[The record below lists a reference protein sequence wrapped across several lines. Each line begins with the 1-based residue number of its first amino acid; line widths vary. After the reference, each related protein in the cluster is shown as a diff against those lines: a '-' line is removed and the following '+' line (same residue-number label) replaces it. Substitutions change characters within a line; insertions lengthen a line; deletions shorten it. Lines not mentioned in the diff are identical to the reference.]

1 MPDEKHELTTLQRQS
16 MFVAKSNELI
26 QQSRFNL
33 SVQQSKFLLYLISKI
48 RPSDTGN
55 EVYVVPLSEAQKV
68 LNITDAGNNYAHAKQ
83 SLKALA
89 DKSIWVRQDDGSEVL
104 LRWLDRVRL
113 VRGEQAT
120 FEVSFHRDMLPYL
133 YALKE
138 RYTQYALEN
147 VLTMR
152 TQYGIRLYELLKSY
166 EHMGKDVSFRLEE
179 LKKTLDA
186 ETYSRYPDF
195 RRRVLDAAIGEINE
209 MSDIAVSYV
218 AEKRFNRRHTDTIIF
233 TISKP
238 GAAARHMR
246 MRRKQAALSPE
257 GRKAEKAKKKATK
270 ELDKDD
276 YNDE

>member
-26 QQSRFNL
+26 QQSRFSL
-33 SVQQSKFLLYLISKI
+33 SLEQSKFLLYLISKI
-48 RPSDTGN
+48 KPNDNGE
-55 EVYVVPLSEAQKV
+55 EVYSVPIAEFREV
-68 LNITDAGNNYAHAKQ
+68 CNITNTGPNYAYAKRA
-83 SLKALA
+83 LKVLA
-89 DKSIWVRQDDGSEVL
+89 DKSIWVRQDDGSELL
-104 LRWLDRVRL
+104 LRWIDRVRL
-113 VRGEQAT
+113 VPGERAK
-120 FEVSFHRDMLPYL
+120 FEVTFHRDMLPYL

-138 RYTQYALEN
+138 HYTQYALEN

-166 EHMGKDVSFRLEE
+166 EYMGKDVSFRLEE
-179 LKKTLDA
+179 LKKMLDA

-218 AEKRFNRRHTDTIIF
+218 AEKRFNRRHIDTIIF

-270 ELDKDD
+270 ELDKAD